1 MRHGGIRGKQVREGN
16 SEAQVSASKD
26 LGRELG
32 VCGIGDGQTLGEP
45 AEGEGMSEWQPIETA
60 PKDGTEIIACQSGT
74 PEVGLILWDADEA
87 CWLEPAD
94 EWSGPNW
101 LPTHWM
107 PLPPS
112 PKEQP

>member
-1 MRHGGIRGKQVREGN
+1 
-16 SEAQVSASKD
+16 
-26 LGRELG
+26 
-32 VCGIGDGQTLGEP
+32 
-45 AEGEGMSEWQPIETA
+45 MSEWQPIETA